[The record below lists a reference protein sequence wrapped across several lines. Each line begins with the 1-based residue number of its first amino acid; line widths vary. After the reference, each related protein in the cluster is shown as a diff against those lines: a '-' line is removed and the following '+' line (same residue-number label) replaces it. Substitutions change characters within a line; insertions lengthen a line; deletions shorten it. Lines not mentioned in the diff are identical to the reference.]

1 MATYRTSDFRKGLK
15 VQIDGEPYLMVEMNF
30 RKPGK
35 GNAIYE
41 CTLKNLIRGTTLKR
55 VYRGGDELEAADVEE
70 VPAQYLYRQGDTF
83 VFMNSKTYDQYE
95 LTAEQVGDAWK
106 YLKEGMPVQ
115 ILLFNNQPISMT
127 PPPHVELKVEYCEPG
142 ARGDTAT
149 NVTKPVRLETGA
161 EILAPL
167 FIQIGN
173 VVKIDTRTG
182 EYIERVST

>member
-1 MATYRTSDFRKGLK
+1 VATYRTGDFRKGLK
-15 VQIDGEPYLMVEMNF
+15 VQIDGEPYLMSEMNF

-55 VYRGGDELEAADVEE
+55 VFRGGDELESADVEE
-70 VPAQYLYRQGDTF
+70 VACQFLYRQGDTF
-83 VFMNSKTYDQYE
+83 VFM
-95 LTAEQVGDAWK
+95 
-106 YLKEGMPVQ
+106 
-115 ILLFNNQPISMT
+115 
-127 PPPHVELKVEYCEPG
+127 HVELKVEYCEPG

-149 NVTKPVRLETGA
+149 NVTKPVKVETGA

-167 FIQIGN
+167 FIQMGN
-173 VVKIDTRTG
+173 VIKIDTRTG